1 MDVSRKMLNMVEIS
15 WLDNVNGELDM
26 ERMEQRMERVVVRV
40 FIDWNAD
47 ECVIVMRQRRDVKAM
62 RVMVVV

>member
-1 MDVSRKMLNMVEIS
+1 
-15 WLDNVNGELDM
+15 M
-26 ERMEQRMERVVVRV
+26 ERMERVVVRV

-47 ECVIVMRQRRDVKAM
+47 ESAIVMRQRRDVKAM

>member
-26 ERMEQRMERVVVRV
+26 ERMERVVMRV

>member
-1 MDVSRKMLNMVEIS
+1 MDVSRKMLNRVEIS

-26 ERMEQRMERVVVRV
+26 ERMERVVMRV